1 MCFFHPMVL
10 VVVAFAHLR
19 CEQLTVPPELLI
31 CPISVPQQPYETG
44 DPASIPMLE
53 VRRWPQREVQ

>member
-10 VVVAFAHLR
+10 VVVGFAHLR
-19 CEQLTVPPELLI
+19 CEQLTVPPELFI

-44 DPASIPMLE
+44 GPASIPMLE
-53 VRRWPQREVQ
+53 MRRWPQREVQ